1 MQLTVEFENADQIA
15 AIAHLSQI
23 MAMAGKSDEL
33 GMVTLYPPDVMQ
45 AINKMMDALEDAL
58 SYMDSPF
65 SFQTK
70 MANLLGQLVSKC
82 KKSVSKYWKWKN
94 FPIHLFQKIN
104 NHLIM
109 EVVKVCQKDLF
120 SS

>member
-1 MQLTVEFENADQIA
+1 MQLIVEFENADQIA

-23 MAMAGKSDEL
+23 MAIAGKSDEL

-65 SFQTK
+65 QLSDEDGKFAGAVALK
-70 MANLLGQLVSKC
+70 M
-82 KKSVSKYWKWKN
+82 
-94 FPIHLFQKIN
+94 QKISEQI
-104 NHLIM
+104 LEM
-109 EVVKVCQKDLF
+109 EKAMGEKP
-120 SS
+120 